1 MQDHGAVEHL
11 EHAAHSAHAA
21 HDAHELPN
29 FVSFLKNHFPDA
41 GWSNFLH
48 QWENLLFAGIIGVI
62 LSLVFG
68 IAAKKRAMRP
78 EAGIANFIEAVVEGF
93 ENFVVSIMGD
103 RGRQHVPFLGTLFVY
118 ILLMNWSGLVP
129 FSKSPTASWNTTI
142 ALAVITVLYIHVSG
156 IRALG
161 LGHYLHHLAGSPK
174 GVLPWVIGGILIFPL
189 NIILELV
196 AVPFSL
202 SLRLFANISSE
213 DSLLYSFAQL
223 NAASNFVAIPLQ
235 VFANVLA
242 LLFSLIQAFVF
253 TLLSTVYISLLMPH
267 EEHHEEKHAADHLQ
281 HNHHPQPTHH

>member
-11 EHAAHSAHAA
+11 EHAAHGAKHSG
-21 HDAHELPN
+21 HELPN
-29 FVSFLKNHFPDA
+29 FISFLKEHFPNA
-41 GWSNFLH
+41 GWSHFLH
-48 QWENLLFAGIIGVI
+48 QWENLVFSGIVAVI
-62 LSLVFG
+62 LCVVFS

-78 EAGIANFIEAVVEGF
+78 EAGIANFIESIVEGF
-93 ENFVVSIMGD
+93 ENFVISIMGD

-118 ILLMNWSGLVP
+118 ILLMNWSGLIP
-129 FSKSPTASWNTTI
+129 FSKSPTSSWNTTL
-142 ALAVITVLYIHVSG
+142 ALAVITVIYIHVSG

-161 LGHYLHHLAGSPK
+161 FGHYLHHIAGSPQ
-174 GVLPWVIGGILIFPL
+174 GILPWIIGAVLIFPL
-189 NIILELV
+189 NLVLELL

-253 TLLSTVYISLLMPH
+253 TLLATVYISLLMPH
-267 EEHHEEKHAADHLQ
+267 EEHHDEAHAGSS
-281 HNHHPQPTHH
+281 HNNHNLQPTHH